1 MAAVS
6 VFEESVGSLRWEG
19 RGVRVGTDKAV
30 FLARP
35 VNAQVATETR
45 QEAIQTS
52 TRLWAV
58 GTSGAGER

>member
-1 MAAVS
+1 M
-6 VFEESVGSLRWEG
+6 
-19 RGVRVGTDKAV
+19 RVGTDKAV

-58 GTSGAGER
+58 ETSGAGER

>member
-1 MAAVS
+1 MDVAAVS
-6 VFEESVGSLRWEG
+6 VFEESVGSLRW
-19 RGVRVGTDKAV
+19 GVRVGTDKAV

-52 TRLWAV
+52 TRLWV
-58 GTSGAGER
+58 VETSGAGKR